1 MGSEWYCEGGAKPDG
16 LVILRNQ
23 SKTLLSIRI
32 PAAVFISVIVYPPT
46 LQFVTNSFFLK
57 NARAYCTFYIYLA
70 KPVSKV
76 YVSNNRSNTD
86 SYPQDIHLH
95 SRMVNK
101 KWLKIG
107 TQKHKSYLK
116 SLSVEY
122 HFKPLMRDTR
132 LTRLISFN
140 APGISEMKR
149 STFHCSTSCI
159 FFGKNGE
166 KQKQVQRCK

>member
-1 MGSEWYCEGGAKPDG
+1 MVGRKWHCEGGAKPDG
-16 LVILRNQ
+16 LVLLRNQ
-23 SKTLLSIRI
+23 NQTLLSIRM

-86 SYPQDIHLH
+86 YYPQDIPLH

-101 KWLKIG
+101 
-107 TQKHKSYLK
+107 
-116 SLSVEY
+116 
-122 HFKPLMRDTR
+122 
-132 LTRLISFN
+132 
-140 APGISEMKR
+140 
-149 STFHCSTSCI
+149 
-159 FFGKNGE
+159 NG
-166 KQKQVQRCK
+166 